1 MLQHQLS
8 ALFAGKIKG
17 GDKPPFSLVTGR
29 SHGSKA
35 RAQADRK
42 HAKERRIL
50 GLYGR
55 IKGANAAFEA
65 GLPVQGEIRE
75 AQRAERVF
83 NNRATLLLHR
93 KKDRMGGKTC

>member
-42 HAKERRIL
+42 RAKERRIL

-55 IKGANAAFEA
+55 IKGAHTAFE
-65 GLPVQGEIRE
+65 GVLPVQGEIRE

-83 NNRATLLLHR
+83 NNRATMLLPG
-93 KKDRMGGKTC
+93 KKTTWVGRLC

>member
-17 GDKPPFSLVTGR
+17 GAKPPFSLVTGR
-29 SHGSKA
+29 SHGSKV
-35 RAQADRK
+35 RTQADRK
-42 HAKERRIL
+42 RAKERRIL

-55 IKGANAAFEA
+55 IKGAHTAFEA

-83 NNRATLLLHR
+83 NNRATLLLRR